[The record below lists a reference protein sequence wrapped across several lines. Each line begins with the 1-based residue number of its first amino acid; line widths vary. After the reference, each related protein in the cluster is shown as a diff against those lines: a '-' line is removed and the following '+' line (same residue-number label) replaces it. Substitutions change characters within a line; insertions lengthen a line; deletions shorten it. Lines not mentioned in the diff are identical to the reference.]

1 MNKFNA
7 YGRRL
12 LAITGIVLLAALL
25 VAATYSWPPTV
36 QAFEGRGGDTVVI
49 KAGEVIDDDL
59 YVAANQFT
67 LDGTVKGDLV
77 VVGSTIEINGT
88 VEGDLIAAGQSII
101 INGTVGDD
109 ARIAGFALTV
119 GGKVVDDLI
128 SAGFSLDDKSGAS
141 VGGDLLFGGYQIVLA
156 GDVTQDATLA
166 GGAAKIA
173 GAIGGNAEVNV
184 GGTEPQAGTPPM
196 FFFPNMPAVPSVP
209 VGLTI
214 DEGAHIG
221 GNLKYTANHPA
232 TIPGGVVGGEVA
244 FTQYVPEVRPQAGP
258 HVEVKGPSPA
268 VLVARWFLGQV
279 RYLITLLLI
288 GAFMMWVVPGWTR
301 KIAHVVETQPWPSLG
316 WGVVAFAAFLV
327 LMVALLTAT
336 IFLAIVFG
344 IVTLG
349 GLAGRFVALGGIVM
363 SVTAFAFSITW
374 AYVTRIVV
382 SLLLGQLIFRLFRS
396 PAARHHWW
404 PMLAGVVVFVII
416 TAIPV
421 LGWLATA
428 AAILFGLGAI
438 WLWARDWL
446 QSRKPAP
453 AVAEAEVPASQ
464 N

>member
-1 MNKFNA
+1 MNKFNT

-12 LAITGIVLLAALL
+12 LAIMGVALLAALL
-25 VAATYSWPPTV
+25 VAPTYSWPPTV

-59 YVAANQFT
+59 YVGANRFT

-77 VVGSTIEINGT
+77 VVGGTIEINGT
-88 VEGDLIAAGQSII
+88 VEGDLIAAGQNII
-101 INGTVGDD
+101 VNGTVGDD
-109 ARIAGFALTV
+109 ARIAGYTLTV
-119 GGKVVDDLI
+119 GGKVVDDLV
-128 SAGFSLDDKSGAS
+128 SAGFSLDEKSGAS
-141 VGGDLLFGGYQIVLA
+141 VGGDLVFGGYQALLA
-156 GDVTQDATLA
+156 GAVTQDATLA
-166 GGAAKIA
+166 GGAVKIA
-173 GAIGGNAEVNV
+173 GAIEGSADVNV
-184 GGTEPQAGTPPM
+184 GGAAPQREMPPT
-196 FFFPNMPAVPSVP
+196 FFFPNLPAVPSVP

-221 GNLKYTANHPA
+221 GNLKYTASHA
-232 TIPGGVVGGEVA
+232 ITIPGGVVGGEVA
-244 FTQYVPEVRPQAGP
+244 FTQYIPEARPQAGP
-258 HVEVKGPSPA
+258 HVEVKAPSPA
-268 VLVARWFLGQV
+268 ALVARWVLGQV

-288 GAFMMWVVPGWTR
+288 GAFMMWVVPDWTR
-301 KIAHVVETQPWPSLG
+301 KIARIVETQPWPSLG

-327 LMVALLTAT
+327 LMVALLIAT
-336 IFLAIVFG
+336 IFLAITFG

-363 SVTAFAFSITW
+363 SITGFAFSVTW
-374 AYVTRIVV
+374 AYVTRIVI

-396 PAARHHWW
+396 PAARHRWW

-453 AVAEAEVPASQ
+453 TVAEAEVPASQ

>member
-12 LAITGIVLLAALL
+12 LAITGLVLLAALL

-59 YVAANQFT
+59 YVAANRFT

-77 VVGSTIEINGT
+77 VAGSTIEINGT

-109 ARIAGFALTV
+109 ARIAGYTLTV
-119 GGKVVDDLI
+119 GGKVVDDLV
-128 SAGFSLDDKSGAS
+128 SAGFSLDEKSGAS
-141 VGGDLLFGGYQIVLA
+141 VGGDLVFGGYQALLA
-156 GDVTQDATLA
+156 GAVTQDVTLA
-166 GGAAKIA
+166 GGAVKIA
-173 GAIGGNAEVNV
+173 GAIGGNADVNV
-184 GGTEPQAGTPPM
+184 GGAESQGGMPPT
-196 FFFPNMPAVPSVP
+196 FFFPNLPAVPSAP

-221 GNLKYTANHPA
+221 GNLKYTANRA
-232 TIPGGVVGGEVA
+232 ITIPGGVVGGEVA
-244 FTQYVPEVRPQAGP
+244 FTQYVPEARPQAGP
-258 HVEVKGPSPA
+258 HVEVKVPSPA
-268 VLVARWFLGQV
+268 MLAARWLLGRV
-279 RYLITLLLI
+279 RYLITLLLV
-288 GAFMMWVVPGWTR
+288 GVFMMWVVPGWTR
-301 KIAHVVETQPWPSLG
+301 KIAAVVETKPLPSLG
-316 WGVVAFAAFLV
+316 WGIVAFAAFLV
-327 LMVALLTAT
+327 AMVAIFVAT
-336 IFLAIVFG
+336 IFLAIAFG

-363 SVTAFAFSITW
+363 SVTAFAFSVTW
-374 AYVTRIVV
+374 AYVTRIAI
-382 SLLLGQLIFRLFRS
+382 SLLLGQLIFRLFKS
-396 PAARHHWW
+396 PAAEHRWW
-404 PMLAGVVVFVII
+404 PMLVGVVVFVVI
-416 TAIPV
+416 TAIPI

-428 AAILFGLGAI
+428 ATVLFGLGAV

>member
-12 LAITGIVLLAALL
+12 LAIAGIALLAALL
-25 VAATYSWPPTV
+25 VVPSV

-59 YVAANQFT
+59 YVAANRFT

-88 VEGDLIAAGQSII
+88 VEGDLIAAGQSVIV
-101 INGTVGDD
+101 NGTVEDD
-109 ARIAGFALTV
+109 ARIAGYALTID
-119 GGKVVDDLI
+119 GQIGDDLV
-128 SAGFSLDDKSGAS
+128 SVGFSLDDKSGAS

-166 GGAAKIA
+166 GGAVKLA
-173 GAIGGNAEVNV
+173 GAIGGSAEVNV
-184 GGTEPQAGTPPM
+184 GGTEPQAGGMPPM

-214 DEGAHIG
+214 DEGARIG
-221 GNLKYTANHPA
+221 GNLQYTANRPA

-244 FTQYVPEVRPQAGP
+244 FTQYVPEVKPQAGP
-258 HVEVKGPSPA
+258 QVTVKPPSA
-268 VLVARWFLGQV
+268 AALAARWFLGQV

-288 GAFMMWVVPGWTR
+288 GAFMMWVVPDWTR
-301 KIAHVVETQPWPSLG
+301 KVARVVETRPWPSLG

-327 LMVALLTAT
+327 LMVALLIAT
-336 IFLAIVFG
+336 IFLAITFG

-363 SVTAFAFSITW
+363 SITGFAFSITW
-374 AYVTRIVV
+374 AYVTRIVI
-382 SLLLGQLIFRLFRS
+382 SLLLGQLIFRLFKS
-396 PAARHHWW
+396 PAAEHRWW
-404 PMLAGVVVFVII
+404 PILVGVVVFVII
-416 TAIPV
+416 TAIPI

-428 AAILFGLGAI
+428 AAILFGLGAV

-453 AVAEAEVPASQ
+453 ATAVEVPTPQ